1 MTTIISMIVG
11 FVLGVF
17 ATVIVMVVIA
27 DRDDNEP

>member
-17 ATVIVMVVIA
+17 ATVIAMVVIA